1 MSISINERA
10 ANKAF
15 AKIMTLKDEVK
26 SLRKYLSSRNLGQLS
41 IDQLEGVL
49 KGTIIE
55 LDTWEYISNLIEK
68 DE

>member
-26 SLRKYLSSRNLGQLS
+26 SLRKYLSSRNLCQLS